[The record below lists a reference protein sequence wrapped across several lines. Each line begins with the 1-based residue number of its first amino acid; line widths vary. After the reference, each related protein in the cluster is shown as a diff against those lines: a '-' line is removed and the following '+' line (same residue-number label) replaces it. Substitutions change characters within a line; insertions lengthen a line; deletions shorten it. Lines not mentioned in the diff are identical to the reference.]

1 MAKTKK
7 ISVNA
12 FEKAMKNTYEAGDT
26 FDWNGIEVT
35 VKKNLS
41 FKEMMEFV
49 DSVVKCCFTND
60 TNVYLPEVKDFMIKV
75 CTLEKYANFTMPN
88 NVESQ
93 YALVYQTD
101 AVDHVFLHINPTQ
114 FNEICVAID
123 KKIDNM
129 AQSNVEAVNKQM
141 NDIYSAFKGLH
152 AQIEKLF
159 EGVDSDDMKAIAGA
173 LANGGMNE
181 EKIVEAYARY
191 NGLKASKAGG
201 Q

>member
-12 FEKAMKNTYEAGDT
+12 FEKAMKNTYEADTT

-41 FKEMMEFV
+41 LKEMMEFV
-49 DSVVKCCFTND
+49 DSVVKACFTRD
-60 TNVYLPEVKDFMIKV
+60 TNAYLPEVKDFIIKV
-75 CTLEKYANFTMPN
+75 CVLEKYANFTMPN

-101 AVDHVFLHINPTQ
+101 AVDHVFLHINPVQ
-114 FNEICVAID
+114 FDEICAAIN

-129 AQSNVEAVNKQM
+129 AQANIEAVNKQM
-141 NDIYSAFKGLH
+141 NDIFSAFESLH
-152 AQIEKLF
+152 TQIEKLF
-159 EGVDSDDMKAIAGA
+159 EGVDSKDMKAIAGA
-173 LANGGMNE
+173 LANGGLSE
-181 EKIVEAYARY
+181 EKLVEAYATY
-191 NGLKASKAGG
+191 AGIKSGG